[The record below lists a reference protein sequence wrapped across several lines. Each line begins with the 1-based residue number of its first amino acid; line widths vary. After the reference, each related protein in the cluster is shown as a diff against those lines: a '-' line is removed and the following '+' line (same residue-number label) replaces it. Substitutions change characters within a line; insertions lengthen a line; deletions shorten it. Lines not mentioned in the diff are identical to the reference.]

1 MNSLQEDIELAI
13 TSKDGMLAMLI
24 SETLRI
30 NGLNYLQVADVFTQV
45 GNITIA
51 DYEDL
56 LNT

>member
-1 MNSLQEDIELAI
+1 MNSLQEDIKLAI

-30 NGLNYLQVADVFTQV
+30 NGLNYLQVADVFTQL

>member
-30 NGLNYLQVADVFTQV
+30 NGLNYLQIADVFTQV

>member
-45 GNITIA
+45 GNITLA

>member
-1 MNSLQEDIELAI
+1 MNSLQEDIKLAI
-13 TSKDGMLAMLI
+13 TSKDGMLATLI

-30 NGLNYLQVADVFTQV
+30 NGLNYLQIADVFTQV

>member
-1 MNSLQEDIELAI
+1 MSSLQEDIELAI

-30 NGLNYLQVADVFTQV
+30 NGLNYLQIADVFTQV

>member
-30 NGLNYLQVADVFTQV
+30 NGLNYLQVADVFTQL

>member
-1 MNSLQEDIELAI
+1 MSSLQEDIELAI

-45 GNITIA
+45 GNITLA

>member
-1 MNSLQEDIELAI
+1 MSSLQEDIELAI
-13 TSKDGMLAMLI
+13 TSKDGMLATLI

-30 NGLNYLQVADVFTQV
+30 NGLNYLQIADVFTQV

>member
-1 MNSLQEDIELAI
+1 MNSLQEDIKLAI

-45 GNITIA
+45 GNITLA

>member
-1 MNSLQEDIELAI
+1 MNSLQEDIKLAI
-13 TSKDGMLAMLI
+13 TSKDGMLATLI

-30 NGLNYLQVADVFTQV
+30 NGLNYLQVADVFTQL